1 MRQMKRSGGLKLVL
15 ALAAAGVLSLG
26 GCAKPDPAAFDKSIH
41 DSCLPAAVSH
51 GAAPDVA
58 ERYCTCAVNELDK
71 LPVSKRQ
78 SLGPSS
84 PEVTNAME
92 TCAQQVRAG

>member
-1 MRQMKRSGGLKLVL
+1 MRRLKSSVGMTLVL
-15 ALAAAGVLSLG
+15 ALAGAGVLSLG

-41 DSCLPAAVSH
+41 DSCLPSAVSH

-58 ERYCTCAVNELDK
+58 ERYCSCAVSELDK
-71 LPVSKRQ
+71 LPVSKRL